1 MFFNKQNKSAQDS
14 YKQYLQTVGYLSKLF
29 SDSQT
34 PYLYYR
40 VAEKIFCQAFN
51 AEDLSRSDVSSDA
64 KKDNIGIGLKTFLV
78 SNEKS
83 FQKVA
88 EFSKTSKLFSEL
100 GAEKLIRNVANLRNK
115 RLLFTQNIYN
125 LDKSIYHCVIRDI
138 GKFKIFEEN
147 MDFIDIENIKNIKT
161 KNNSIIFNDGIN
173 DYSFLLSKNTLTK
186 RFITTHSIY
195 EFPIEILKDP
205 IEHLNDCFL
214 GESLATDKTM
224 GKETIYLPLYG
235 KNRNVFEKSG
245 LNQWNALGRKRD
257 ANEVYIPIP
266 SKIHK
271 LHPNFFP
278 PRDKPFNIRLPNGKI
293 LQSKVCQDNS
303 KALMSYSN
311 KELGQWLLRDVL
323 NIEEG
328 KLVTYEILEE
338 IGVDSVRIDKIDEN
352 LFEINFT
359 AIGSYENHIKSIS

>member
-1 MFFNKQNKSAQDS
+1 VFFNQQSKSSQDS

-40 VAEKIFCQAFN
+40 VAEKIFCRAFN

-64 KKDNIGIGLKTFLV
+64 KKDKIGIGLKTFLI
-78 SNEKS
+78 SNDKS

-88 EFSKTSKLFSEL
+88 EFSKAGKLLNDL
-100 GAEKLIRNVANLRNK
+100 GAEKFIYNVASIRNK

-125 LDKSIYHCVIRDI
+125 LDKSIYHCVVRDI

-147 MDFIDIENIKNIKT
+147 MHFIDIENIKNIKT
-161 KNNSIIFNDGIN
+161 KNSSITFNDGIN
-173 DYSFLLSKNTLTK
+173 EYSFLLSKNTLTK
-186 RFITTHSIY
+186 RFITTNSIY

-205 IEHLNDCFL
+205 IEYLNDCFS
-214 GESLATDKTM
+214 GKDIFIDGST

-235 KNRNVFEKSG
+235 KKRNVFEKSG
-245 LNQWNALGRKRD
+245 LNQWNASGRKRD

-271 LHPNFFP
+271 LHPDFFP
-278 PRDKPFNIRLPNGKI
+278 QRDKPFNLRLPNGKI

-328 KLVTYEILEE
+328 KLVTYKMLEE

-359 AIGSYENHIKSIS
+359 AIGSYENHIKSLS

>member
-1 MFFNKQNKSAQDS
+1 VFFNQQSKSAQDS

-40 VAEKIFCQAFN
+40 VAEKIFCKAFN

-64 KKDNIGIGLKTFLV
+64 KKNNIGIGLKTFLI
-78 SNEKS
+78 SNNKS

-88 EFSKTSKLFSEL
+88 EFSKTGKLLNQL
-100 GAEKLIRNVANLRNK
+100 GAEKFIHNIANIRNK
-115 RLLFTQNIYN
+115 RLSFTKNIYD
-125 LDKSIYHCVIRDI
+125 LDKSIYHCVVRNV
-138 GKFKIFEEN
+138 GEFKIFEEN
-147 MDFIDIENIKNIKT
+147 MDFIDTDNIKNIKT

-186 RFITTHSIY
+186 RFITTNSIY

-205 IEHLNDCFL
+205 IEYLNDCFS
-214 GESLATDKTM
+214 GKSMFIDNTDA
-224 GKETIYLPLYG
+224 KETIYLPLYG
-235 KNRNVFEKSG
+235 KKRNVFEKSG
-245 LNQWNALGRKRD
+245 LNQWNASGRKRD
-257 ANEVYIPIP
+257 ANEIYIPIP

-278 PRDKPFNIRLPNGKI
+278 SRDKPFNLKLPNGKI

-303 KALMSYSN
+303 KSLMSYSN

-328 KLVTYEILEE
+328 KLVTYAMLEE
-338 IGVDSVRIDKIDEN
+338 IGIDSVRIDKIDEN

-359 AIGSYENHIKSIS
+359 AIGSYENHIKNFT